1 MKIFFVVHSFD
12 TKDRGGVLKV
22 VSDLTES
29 FAFRTNLDVQVVSF
43 RKVEELAFHLG
54 GTTKL
59 VSLNLKNYNTT
70 SYKGLKK
77 IQWFREAYNS
87 ISSIIMD
94 NQDAIWITSSPPITL
109 LFSILKRKFNIKV
122 IGCDHISTVYGKKFP
137 VDLVR
142 YSLIRKLDL
151 MVALTP
157 PDRDFYLSKNI
168 PSIYIPNAIDFSKIN
183 KLKNDRKYIV
193 FVGRFHDVKQ
203 PLKAMQLFLDSEIYK
218 KGLKMKLFGQ
228 GRLYE
233 EIIKFISDNQCQDY
247 FEVITNESNQDNI
260 FKDAYALL
268 MTSKVEGLPMV
279 LLEAIAR
286 NVPCLAFDCP
296 YGPATIIQNGING
309 FIIEDNVQDFK
320 EKLLK
325 LADINKNKISDSISE
340 FSIENVTTNWV
351 NLFEKLNKK

>member
-43 RKVEELAFHLG
+43 RKVEELAFHLE

-168 PSIYIPNAIDFSKIN
+168 PSIFIPNAIDFSQIKKIVN
-183 KLKNDRKYIV
+183 NRKYLV
-193 FVGRFHDVKQ
+193 FVGRFHEVKQ
-203 PLKAMQLFLDSEIYK
+203 PLKAMELFLNSGIHES
-218 KGLKMKLFGQ
+218 GFRMKMFGQ
-228 GRLYE
+228 GKLHQE
-233 EIIKFISDNQCQDY
+233 MLDFIEKNGCHDY
-247 FEVITNESNQDNI
+247 FEIITNESNQDNI

-286 NVPCLAFDCP
+286 NIPCLSFDCP
-296 YGPATIIQNGING
+296 YGPATIINNGING
-309 FIIEDNVQDFK
+309 YLIEDNINDFK
-320 EKLLK
+320 DKFSQ
-325 LADINKNKISDSISE
+325 LADINFDEISRSISE
-340 FSIENVTTNWV
+340 FSIESVTDQWISIFNDLK
-351 NLFEKLNKK
+351 N

>member
-1 MKIFFVVHSFD
+1 MKVFFVVHSFD
-12 TKDRGGVLKV
+12 KKDRGGVLKV
-22 VSDLTES
+22 VSDLTQS
-29 FAFRTNLDVQVVSF
+29 FASRSNLNVQVISF
-43 RKVEELAFHLG
+43 RKVEELAFPLG
-54 GTTKL
+54 HTSKL
-59 VSLNLKNYNTT
+59 VSLNLENYSTT

-77 IQWFREAYNS
+77 IQWFREAYNY

-94 NQDAIWITSSPPITL
+94 NPDAIWITSSPPITL
-109 LFSILKRKFNIKV
+109 LFSILKIKFNIKV
-122 IGCDHISTVYGKKFP
+122 VGCDHISTVYGKKFP
-137 VDLVR
+137 IDLLR

-157 PDRDFYLSKNI
+157 PDCNFYISKNI
-168 PSIYIPNAIDFSKIN
+168 PSIFIPNAIDFSKI
-183 KLKNDRKYIV
+183 KKITNDRKYVV

-218 KGLKMKLFGQ
+218 KGLKMKLFGH
-228 GRLYE
+228 GSLYK

-296 YGPATIIQNGING
+296 YGPATIIKDGING
-309 FIIEDNVQDFK
+309 FIIKDDINDFK
-320 EKLLK
+320 SKFSQLK
-325 LADINKNKISDSISE
+325 NIHCNEISKSISD
-340 FSIENVTTNWV
+340 FSIENVTNQWV
-351 NLFEKLNKK
+351 NIFNQLEK